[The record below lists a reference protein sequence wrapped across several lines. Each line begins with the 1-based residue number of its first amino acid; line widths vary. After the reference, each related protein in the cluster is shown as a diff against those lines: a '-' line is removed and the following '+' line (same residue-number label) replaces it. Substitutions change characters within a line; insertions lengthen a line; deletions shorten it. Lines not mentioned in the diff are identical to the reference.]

1 MTRHRSQIT
10 TQQPRTHTQL
20 RGCVKYKHEHA
31 LLPAHYGGD
40 KRLGWLLVTMVT
52 PLISGSRPQAR
63 VTTSR
68 DTGLVCSGIIKFPMH
83 NQLSRDQDV
92 NCQNGNSKSVGTNR
106 CLTYLMAFCAFLWY
120 YWQTLLFSVKFS
132 SSPLLWAG
140 V

>member
-1 MTRHRSQIT
+1 MMRLNDT
-10 TQQPRTHTQL
+10 
-20 RGCVKYKHEHA
+20 A
-31 LLPAHYGGD
+31 LLTAHYGGD
-40 KRLGWLLVTMVT
+40 KRLGCWLVVTMVT
-52 PLISGSRPQAR
+52 AHLWQPPPGR
-63 VTTSR
+63 VTITSR

-83 NQLSRDQDV
+83 NQLSPDQDV